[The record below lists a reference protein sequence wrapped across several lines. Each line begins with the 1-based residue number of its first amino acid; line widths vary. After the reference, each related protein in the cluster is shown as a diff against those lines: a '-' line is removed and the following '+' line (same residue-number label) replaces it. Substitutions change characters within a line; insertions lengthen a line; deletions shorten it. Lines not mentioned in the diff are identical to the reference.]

1 MAEIKALFW
10 DVGGVLL
17 TNGWD
22 RHARQRAVEAFK
34 LDWEDFEDRHELI
47 STRFETGR
55 LTLERYLERTIFY
68 RPRDFGKE
76 EFKAFM
82 FSQSKSI
89 DGTLDLLE
97 RLARA
102 GKCLLGTLNNES
114 RELNHYRIEHFELK
128 KYFNV
133 FFSSCFLGVKK
144 PDDEIFRL
152 VLDLSQHAPE
162 ECIFI
167 DDRKLNLECAGRIG
181 LRTLH
186 FENAAQ
192 LEGDLRGAG
201 LEF

>member
-22 RHARQRAVEAFK
+22 RRARRRAVEAFK
-34 LDWEDFEDRHELI
+34 LDWEDFEDRHELLV
-47 STRFETGR
+47 TRFETGR
-55 LTLERYLERTIFY
+55 LTLDRYLERTIFY
-68 RPRDFGKE
+68 RSRDFGKE
-76 EFKAFM
+76 QFQAYM
-82 FSQSKSI
+82 FAQSKPI
-89 DGTLDLLE
+89 EGTLDLLG

-102 GKCLLGTLNNES
+102 GKYLLGTLNNES
-114 RELNHYRIEHFELK
+114 REINRYRIDHFELR

-152 VLDLSQHAPE
+152 ALDLSQHAPE

-167 DDRKLNLECAGRIG
+167 DDRELNLECAGRSG

-186 FENAAQ
+186 FENAEQ
-192 LEGDLRGAG
+192 LESDLREAG